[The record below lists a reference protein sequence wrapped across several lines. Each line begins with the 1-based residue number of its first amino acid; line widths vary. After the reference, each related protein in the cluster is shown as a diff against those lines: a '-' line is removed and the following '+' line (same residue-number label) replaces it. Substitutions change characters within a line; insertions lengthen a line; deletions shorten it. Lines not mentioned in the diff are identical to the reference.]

1 MLLDKLLL
9 RLIATTTTAVF
20 LVLPAPLCAQTAI
33 SPATAQKQTAPQS
46 AKKKV
51 ATPKPVA
58 AKGFELEPKA
68 VEILKATSA
77 RLSGAH
83 TLSFT
88 ANETFESMSRQ
99 GVPLVYANKS
109 EVTLQRPN
117 KLRVLQVGDGPSS
130 EFYYDGKIMMA
141 YAPAEDLVAVADAPP
156 TIDKTLE
163 TIYHSARSPTSSWRI
178 PTATWLRPC
187 STSTTSASPKW

>member
-1 MLLDKLLL
+1 MFLHKLLL
-9 RLIATTTTAVF
+9 RLIATTTTAAF
-20 LVLPAPLCAQTAI
+20 LVLPAPLCAQTAT
-33 SPATAQKQTAPQS
+33 SPATAEKQTTPQS

-88 ANETFESMSRQ
+88 ANDRAGHSRIAES
-99 GVPLVYANKS
+99 GEWK
-109 EVTLQRPN
+109 VTLGLGQ
-117 KLRVLQVGDGPSS
+117 
-130 EFYYDGKIMMA
+130 YDGSVQLQTPMVVSILLLGFVTRLCA
-141 YAPAEDLVAVADAPP
+141 QDLGPAATPP
-156 TIDKTLE
+156 VLTISK
-163 TIYHSARSPTSSWRI
+163 P
-178 PTATWLRPC
+178 
-187 STSTTSASPKW
+187 